1 MSAAAA
7 SMRFLSCFTCRP
19 VQVAVVVVAASLSS
33 SRWSLLCGGVDVPIT
48 PKVVVVARCAGPIRM
63 KTRVTKA
70 ATERTREGKREIG
83 RRKRELRA
91 TAHSIR
97 ESSMKGLCFMLRC

>member
-19 VQVAVVVVAASLSS
+19 VQAAVVVVAPFCS
-33 SRWSLLCGGVDVPIT
+33 SRWSLLCGGVGVPIT
-48 PKVVVVARCAGPIRM
+48 PKVVVVARCAGSIRM

-70 ATERTREGKREIG
+70 AREREEERGTCVLPR
-83 RRKRELRA
+83 
-91 TAHSIR
+91 TAYASR
-97 ESSMKGLCFMLRC
+97 P

>member
-1 MSAAAA
+1 M
-7 SMRFLSCFTCRP
+7 
-19 VQVAVVVVAASLSS
+19 
-33 SRWSLLCGGVDVPIT
+33 PIT
-48 PKVVVVARCAGPIRM
+48 PKVVVVARCAGSIRM

-70 ATERTREGKREIG
+70 AREREGKREIG
-83 RRKRELRA
+83 RRKRDLRA